1 MATTTSLRSR
11 HPRFAVKG
19 SQGLGHHTVTRASTI
34 KTYINRI
41 RQPSASET
49 AVPASQSES
58 IGRNKLAK
66 KRWMKDNASKPHDP
80 QAAEVLE
87 EHDASQGQEHNL
99 QLQASGTQRQAK
111 QRGLPAS
118 LS

>member
-49 AVPASQSES
+49 AVPAS
-58 IGRNKLAK
+58 GRNKVAK
-66 KRWMKDNASKPHDP
+66 KRWMKDNAPKPHDP